1 MNNWEQ
7 CRNYG
12 LVQIERHNNTIKL
25 YYNQFSYC
33 LAGNPL
39 FLNVED
45 AYWQGE
51 NLILRGF
58 DISGF
63 PRVYVMNGF
72 NSYRQI

>member
-1 MNNWEQ
+1 MNNWER

-12 LVQIERHNNTIKL
+12 LVQIDNNVIRL
-25 YYNQFSYC
+25 YYNPYSYQ

-39 FLNVED
+39 FLNVNE

-51 NLILRGF
+51 NLILRGT
-58 DISGF
+58 DTSGY

-72 NSYRQI
+72 NNYRQI